1 LAASDPVVVARERG
15 VSRPV
20 LVEQLRDAVGALAI
34 RYERLANGDLN
45 DRPAVSLRAAMG
57 GKRAPQRHSPQR
69 HGTEDP
75 YHTDQGHAD
84 PYHP

>member
-34 RYERLANGDLN
+34 RYERWANGDLN
-45 DRPAVSLRAAMG
+45 DASAIDLRAALG
-57 GKRAPQRHSPQR
+57 SKRASWSSGR
-69 HGTEDP
+69 
-75 YHTDQGHAD
+75 
-84 PYHP
+84 